1 MKDALLLV
9 DVVNDFLH
17 EDGEALL
24 ASYRRAY
31 PTLKAAIERAHGLG
45 VPVVYSNDNFG
56 VWDGDVGRLVRHAV
70 EEGRG
75 GDLVEALAPGDEDR
89 FVVKPRYSAFD
100 HTPLVLVLRELE
112 VERVLI
118 AGAATEM
125 CVVQSAIDARELGFK
140 VSVLPEACSSVD
152 EENARLALDYVAK
165 VVRARL
171 QGLDEIGR
179 GQSPSK

>member
-17 EDGEALL
+17 EHGEALL
-24 ASYRRAY
+24 ASYRRAH
-31 PTLKAAIERAHGLG
+31 PALRAALDRAHELG
-45 VPVVYSNDNFG
+45 VPVVYANDNFG
-56 VWDGDVGRLVRHAV
+56 TWDGDVRRLVRHAV

-75 GDLVEALAPGDEDR
+75 GELVEAIAPHDGDR

-100 HTPLVLVLRELE
+100 HTPLVLLLRELE
-112 VERVLI
+112 IERIFL

-140 VSVLPEACSSVD
+140 ISILPEACSSTD
-152 EENARLALDYVAK
+152 PRQKRLALEYAEDIVG
-165 VVRARL
+165 ARL
-171 QGLDEIGR
+171 HALDELGC
-179 GQSPSK
+179 GPSE